1 MRRAIATKYGE
12 EWEGWSL
19 KLVKDMGV
27 VSVEVLG
34 RDGTMFFNLCFEAG
48 MAPSKVLA

>member
-1 MRRAIATKYGE
+1 MSYCYKVYEE

-27 VSVEVLG
+27 VYGEVLG
-34 RDGTMFFNLCFEAG
+34 RDGTMFFNLCFKAG
-48 MAPSKVLA
+48 MAPGKVLA